1 MEFVEEF
8 YKSIRG
14 QWGNDGV
21 SIFNAALLISPLF
34 IGIAISIFR
43 KPSGTAPSQS
53 SLPRNPDIKTVH
65 EIRVSCK
72 ACGSVTFQDPRS
84 SFQNLSKGVSEF
96 SSALEGVVVAFLG
109 IIAFVSLFFF
119 WPLTIFLMILM
130 GIFKLF
136 SGPKRPQN
144 NPAPV
149 DRCQKCGSKAIVKDS
164 VVHEFTKS

>member
-1 MEFVEEF
+1 MEMIDEL
-8 YKSIRG
+8 YRSIRG

-21 SIFNAALLISPLF
+21 SIFNVILLTSPIW
-34 IGIAISIFR
+34 IGITVSLFR
-43 KPSGTAPSQS
+43 KPGKTDPAQ
-53 SLPRNPDIKTVH
+53 NYQAKPDLKRVH
-65 EIRVSCK
+65 EIRISCK
-72 ACGSVTFQDPRS
+72 ACGSVTFQDPGS

-96 SSALEGVVVAFLG
+96 SSALEGAVVAFLG
-109 IIAFVSLFFF
+109 IVAFVSLFFF

-149 DRCQKCGSKAIVKDS
+149 DRCPKCGSKAIVKES
-164 VVHEFTKS
+164 VIHEFSKS